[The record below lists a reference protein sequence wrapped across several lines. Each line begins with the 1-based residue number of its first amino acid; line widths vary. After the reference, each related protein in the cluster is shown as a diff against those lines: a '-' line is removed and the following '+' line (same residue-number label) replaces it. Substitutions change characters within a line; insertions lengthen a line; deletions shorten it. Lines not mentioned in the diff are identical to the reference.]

1 MEIGWSLGAV
11 TVHVAGVGLSFALVP
26 EGLT

>member
-1 MEIGWSLGAV
+1 MEIGWSPFAV
-11 TVHVAGVGLSFALVP
+11 TLDDAGVGLSFALVP